1 MSDAAKLLAVPEEF
15 IRRLADT
22 PIANHRATEDL
33 ARIQIDAIRL
43 LNECRY
49 VNGEQRRRS
58 DCAWTQDSDGLYNTG
73 CGHVWFFDSGT
84 AAENEAKFCVYCGGN
99 LKANEYVEEPDDSS
113 PPISRGSERG

>member
-1 MSDAAKLLAVPEEF
+1 MSHAAKLLAVPEEF

-49 VNGEQRRRS
+49 VGERTRS
-58 DCAWTQDSDGLYNTG
+58 PEENYVLIIDEKLGPGWVRSL
-73 CGHVWFFDSGT
+73 
-84 AAENEAKFCVYCGGN
+84 AENLAM
-99 LKANEYVEEPDDSS
+99 KAEDEKLAARR
-113 PPISRGSERG
+113 ISRGSEPT